1 MKPPIYVPILRWK
14 KAEKDALAALAPEV
28 RKQVAPLFEFIMPSP
43 VRDKEEFK
51 KIVIDSRTVFTNRLP
66 STIKEINKCC
76 ADGSVFIDVHLVDW
90 DMRVST
96 LKHIL
101 GSAKD
106 CRATIIP
113 VTHIFPVSSTEADM
127 QVRAT
132 TVEYAAKNA
141 AGLCIRIDRISLD
154 DVNLAADIRKFV
166 SDNKLRLENTD
177 LLIDLGVIDADDE
190 AKVIADKLGNLPDIE
205 NWRSFIVTGGAFPR
219 DLSNFEKHSHQ
230 ELPRYDWQL
239 WSNLAGLGTLPR
251 IPTYSDYAIQHP
263 IHYGNVPSTNVSA
276 SIRYTNDSQWDV
288 LRGEG
293 LNNDD
298 GPGHKQYIA
307 HAQTL
312 IKRSFFKGKDCCFGD
327 LYTYERAQPENK
339 NTGNPTT
346 WLKAGINHHLTMVV
360 QQSAKNPEDK

>member
-1 MKPPIYVPILRWK
+1 MKPQTYVPILRWK
-14 KAEKDALAALAPEV
+14 KAEKDALAALNPKI
-28 RKQVAPLFEFIMPSP
+28 RKQITPLFEFIMPSP
-43 VRDKEEFK
+43 VRDKNEFK

-66 STIKEINKCC
+66 STIVDINKCSP
-76 ADGSVFIDVHLVDW
+76 DGSVFIDVHLVDW

-101 GSAKD
+101 DSVKECNA
-106 CRATIIP
+106 IIVP
-113 VTHIFPVSSTEADM
+113 VTHILPVNSTEADK
-127 QVRAT
+127 QVRT
-132 TVEYAAKNA
+132 TAVNYANKNA
-141 AGLCIRIDRISLD
+141 AGLCIRIDRISLVD
-154 DVNLAADIRKFV
+154 DNLAAAINEFV
-166 SDNKLRLENTD
+166 ESNNLKIENTD

-190 AKVIADKLGNLPDIE
+190 AATIADKLFKLPNLQQ
-205 NWRSFIVTGGAFPR
+205 WRSFIVTGGAFPK

-230 ELPRYDWQL
+230 ELPRYDWKL
-239 WSNLAGLGTLPR
+239 WNDLSALQTLPR
-251 IPTYSDYAIQHP
+251 IPTYSDYTIQHP

-288 LRGEG
+288 MRGEG
-293 LNNDD
+293 LNNDK
-298 GPGHKQYIA
+298 GAGHKQYIA

-312 IKRSFFKGKDCCFGD
+312 VKRSFFKGKDCCFGD